1 MKRMLFNA
9 SQPEESRVAI
19 VDGQKLI
26 NLDIETYEK
35 EQRRGNIY
43 KAVITKVEPSL
54 EACFVDYGSERN
66 GFLPFKEIH
75 RSYFKNYSGGRAK
88 IQEVVDEGDSL
99 LVQVEKDERGSKGAT
114 LTTHISLAGRY
125 LVLMPNNSRGGG
137 VSRRIEGEDRLE
149 IRKLISELQ
158 IPEGMSVIVR
168 TAGVGRALEE
178 LQWDL
183 NYQLKLWQAV
193 KEAAAQENVQH
204 LILQER
210 DLVIRSIRDYFQPDI
225 GEILIDNP
233 EVYEKVYQFISFVLP
248 ESVHKVKLYKEHI
261 PLFSRFQIEN
271 QIDSVYARSVSL
283 PSGGEIVIDHTEA
296 LVSVDVNSAKATRG
310 ADVEETALQTNLEA
324 VEEVAKQM
332 RLRDIGGLIVIDFID
347 MDDSKNQRDIE
358 NAMREAVKED
368 RARIQLTRLS
378 RFGLMEISRQRLQ
391 ISLGESTHMTCPRC
405 SGTGVIRGVQS
416 SAIHI
421 LRVIQ
426 EKALK
431 ENTGEIQAQ
440 VPIEV
445 ATFLLNEKREELFNL
460 EERLGA
466 PIVIIPNK
474 YLEVPHY
481 SVERIRCE
489 EADKRGVSSYKLVD
503 KEEEKTFITKTMKN
517 KVVTVPEAAVQGVH
531 PSEPAPK
538 HIEPKKSLLKGLS
551 SWLNRI
557 LEGSDKE
564 RSEEGKKTRPRRNNN
579 RRSSNNNGRSRGNY
593 RKRNDNANYRR
604 RENDKKGFDYNEEK
618 EIRLRD
624 SHGMRLESDNGNSDI
639 INERRN
645 DEIE

>member
-416 SAIHI
+416 SAIHT

>member
-1 MKRMLFNA
+1 MLFNA

>member
-43 KAVITKVEPSL
+43 KAVITKIEPSL

-88 IQEVVDEGDSL
+88 IQEVVNEGDTL
-99 LVQVEKDERGSKGAT
+99 LVQVEKDERGNKGAT

-137 VSRRIEGEDRLE
+137 VSRRIEGGDRFE
-149 IRKLISELQ
+149 IKKLISELQ

-193 KEAAAQENVQH
+193 REAAAQENVQH

-233 EVYEKVYQFISFVLP
+233 EVYEKVHQFISFVLP
-248 ESVHKVKLYKEHI
+248 ESVHKVKLYKEHV

-347 MDDSKNQRDIE
+347 MDDNKNQRDIE

-378 RFGLMEISRQRLQ
+378 RFGIMEISRQRLQ

-440 VPIEV
+440 VPIDV

-466 PIVIIPNK
+466 PIIIIPNK

-481 SVERIRCE
+481 TVERIRCE
-489 EADKRGVSSYKLVD
+489 EADKRAVTSYKLVD
-503 KEEEKTFITKTMKN
+503 NEEEKIFIAKAMKN
-517 KVVTVPEAAVQGVH
+517 KTVAAPEAAVQGIH

-551 SWLNRI
+551 AWWNRF
-557 LEGSDKE
+557 LEGAHQE
-564 RSEEGKKTRPRRNNN
+564 RSEEGKKTRPRKNHS
-579 RRSSNNNGRSRGNY
+579 RRYSGNNGRSRGNY
-593 RKRNDNANYRR
+593 RKRGDHTPYRQK
-604 RENDKKGFDYNEEK
+604 ENGKKSNDYNEE
-618 EIRLRD
+618 RD
-624 SHGMRLESDNGNSDI
+624 
-639 INERRN
+639 IN
-645 DEIE
+645 